1 MDVLSPDGTNARS
14 AGQRTDQRATSSIR
28 VLVAWTRGEWTKTVT
43 SSDCT
48 CPLCVLRQVSDLVL
62 IDPIPEDVFEEEQ
75 WKDYW

>member
-1 MDVLSPDGTNARS
+1 MDVLSPDGANMRS
-14 AGQRTDQRATSSIR
+14 AGDIIHLSPYSLDQ
-28 VLVAWTRGEWTKTVT
+28 GEWTETLT
-43 SSDCT
+43 PSDCT